1 MSQLPWVLYTDQS
14 LEQGRFLGKLE
25 WVSMYPSRNGCLCIL
40 YVSEL
45 EWVSMYPRTMYP
57 NVPARSFEILGFQ
70 QPTHPGNVDRQFWV
84 GNKTTAP

>member
-1 MSQLPWVLYTDQS
+1 MGVYVSYLCIL
-14 LEQGRFLGKLE
+14 GRFLGKLE
-25 WVSMYPSRNGCLCIL
+25 WVSMYPSRNGCLCIRAGMGV
-40 YVSEL
+40 YVSA
-45 EWVSMYPRTMYP
+45 SMYPRTMYP